1 MLPNFGPPG
10 DHETNARQVNSAA
23 MHRQP
28 SASRPSEAVSTIPL
42 GTVVAKYGR
51 PILELEEAVG
61 KDQPRFERL
70 MFNILAASID
80 SGIVTSTACCGSHR
94 DLQDFV
100 CEFGCLMNQT
110 CFQIHSLD

>member
-10 DHETNARQVNSAA
+10 DHETNARQANSAA

-28 SASRPSEAVSTIPL
+28 SASGFPEAVSTILL

-61 KDQPRFERL
+61 KDQPRFETL
-70 MFNILAASID
+70 IFNTLAASID
-80 SGIVTSTACCGSHR
+80 SRIVTSTACCGRSR
-94 DLQDFV
+94 DLQRLPMPVRLPD
-100 CEFGCLMNQT
+100 EPDMLPN
-110 CFQIHSLD
+110 L